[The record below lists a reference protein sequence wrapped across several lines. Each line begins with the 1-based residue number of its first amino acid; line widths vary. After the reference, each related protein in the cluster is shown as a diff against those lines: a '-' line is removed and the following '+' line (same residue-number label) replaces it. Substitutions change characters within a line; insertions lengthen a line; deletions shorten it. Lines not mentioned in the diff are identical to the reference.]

1 MKKHFII
8 LNLLILVVATASAQV
23 VPRGFVGEVL
33 VGSPLSPVPG
43 QEYTYQ
49 VGITPPDG
57 NTFTWY
63 VTQNFD
69 FLEARDD
76 VQFRELIDGDFLAS
90 GNIDAT
96 TGIGSAEILN
106 LTWKSF
112 EYNAE
117 QPIFVVIYVV
127 NADGTCSS
135 ENLRVFMVEPLH
147 AFTLDIANL
156 DNPGDYGANIE
167 VCIDDIASALYNPAT
182 QEVDYDYGENILV
195 YEVVAA
201 NWYDYWDL
209 EVTFAGLQE
218 GQEVVIEWA
227 YDAAFTNAVPMTLTE
242 GVYTSVTSIHPG
254 GNLDPGGSV
263 GPDGESIFIRAI
275 IAHNDFEGT
284 AAVQYTLAVNGVMP
298 GGEDL
303 SHETGEPDQFHDIAL
318 QTINARVGIA
328 NELVE

>member
-23 VPRGFVGEVL
+23 VPRGFVGEVRQ
-33 VGSPLSPVPG
+33 GSALSPVPG
-43 QEYTYQ
+43 QAYTYQ
-49 VGITPPDG
+49 VEVTPPDG
-57 NTFTWY
+57 NTFEWF
-63 VTQNFD
+63 VTQHFD
-69 FLEARDD
+69 FLEARNGEE
-76 VQFRELIDGDFLAS
+76 FRELIDGTFLAG
-90 GNIDAT
+90 GNIDG
-96 TGIGSAEILN
+96 TGISNNELLT

-112 EYNAE
+112 EYDSE
-117 QPIFVVIYVV
+117 QPIFVVIYVL
-127 NADGTCSS
+127 NDDGTCSS
-135 ENLRVFMVEPLH
+135 ENLRVFSVEPLH

-156 DNPGDYGANIE
+156 DHPEDYGANIE
-167 VCIDDIASALYNPAT
+167 VCIADITSAEYNPAT

-242 GVYTSVTSIHPG
+242 GVYTSATRIHPG

-275 IAHNDFEGT
+275 ITHNDFEGT
-284 AAVQYTLAVNGVMP
+284 AAVQYTLAVNGEMP

-303 SHETGEPDQFHDIAL
+303 SHETGLVDPFHDIAL
-318 QTINARVGIA
+318 QTIRARVGI
-328 NELVE
+328 NETLEP